1 MAKKTNAMGSRS
13 NMTGEV
19 VAVKRTD
26 FKNNLGKLDIGIK
39 DNDSTVWAEQFFFND
54 KIFFCG
60 ERVGIDDM
68 LEEIDPDQLDE
79 NAVVTAFGDLYE
91 QEYKNKDGKKSKI
104 TKTKLIGMYLS
115 EKEPEEFFNGFTA
128 RGIVENVFENEENEE
143 TNIKIG
149 FPAEEWDKDVQDNV
163 KVIHYV
169 NVILPD
175 EVEHEDIDE
184 GYDITVKGQIL
195 NAATQ
200 KRDKYGE
207 IIDGEI
213 KRGNYIEVVTKVD
226 DDPDTEKYDDI
237 KSGNYEDDEIDVA
250 EEKPRKVK
258 SKKTAKKPVKKKE
271 EVIPL
276 EEDDDYDDL
285 EEDVDF

>member
-13 NMTGEV
+13 NMTWEV

-26 FKNNLGKLDIGIK
+26 FKNNSGKLDIGIK

-54 KIFFCG
+54 KIFFGG

-128 RGIVENVFENEENEE
+128 RGIVENVLENEENEE

-149 FPAEEWDKDVQDNV
+149 FPAEEWDKGVQDNV

-195 NAATQ
+195 NVATQ

-250 EEKPRKVK
+250 EEKPKKVK
-258 SKKTAKKPVKKKE
+258 SK
-271 EVIPL
+271 
-276 EEDDDYDDL
+276 
-285 EEDVDF
+285 